1 MKIDME
7 FDCTQREF
15 VEDISNIV
23 YMRMH
28 GVKRQEPGY
37 FFRKE
42 PLDDPRERQSLMIAE
57 EIFELITGDS
67 PDYSDDAD

>member
-1 MKIDME
+1 
-7 FDCTQREF
+7 
-15 VEDISNIV
+15 
-23 YMRMH
+23 MH